1 MPNLCNNFVTIRGD
15 RAELDSVANILQAHK
30 ERRDT
35 GLKCESPRWQIDT
48 IEREGNIIM
57 VHGPSAW
64 VPPHDMLTEI
74 SSKLDV
80 SIRNEYDEIG
90 VNFAGHT
97 YYERG
102 YDFDFN
108 LQFYEYFFFNNI
120 DEFQAQLEI
129 LIMTMK
135 PESTF
140 EDLKEILLNGW
151 ENTPDSSALQTMEQM
166 YNRSKQNFFQ

>member
-1 MPNLCNNFVTIRGD
+1 LPTYSKHIKSAEIRGSSASLRD
-15 RAELDSVANILQAHK
+15 GKSTPSKEKATSLWSTDLVLGCRHTICSLRYLANY
-30 ERRDT
+30 
-35 GLKCESPRWQIDT
+35 
-48 IEREGNIIM
+48 
-57 VHGPSAW
+57 
-64 VPPHDMLTEI
+64 
-74 SSKLDV
+74 DV

-140 EDLKEILLNGW
+140 DDLKEILLNGW

-166 YNRSKQNFFQ
+166 YNRSKQNLFQ

>member
-1 MPNLCNNFVTIRGD
+1 MANLCNNFVTIRGD
-15 RAELDSVANILQAHK
+15 RVQLDSVAEILQAHK

-35 GLKCESPRWQIDT
+35 GLKCGWLWEIDS

-57 VHGPSAW
+57 VHGPSKW
-64 VPPHDMLTEI
+64 VPPHKMLNEI
-74 SSKLDV
+74 SSKYDV

-90 VNFAGHT
+90 MNFAGHT

-102 YDFDFN
+102 YEFDFN

-135 PESTF
+135 PDSTF
-140 EDLKEILLNGW
+140 DDVKEILLSGW
-151 ENTPDSSALQTMEQM
+151 ENTPDPSALQTMEQM
-166 YNRSKQNFFQ
+166 YNRSKQNLFQ